1 MESTPTSTI
10 IHLKMR
16 DEEDMGNWLS
26 QAQKYLNSSNTHRQA
41 HRDSISLSHRNSK
54 LHCVSQTSLPVY
66 TPSHKHSYS
75 ADSVEPL
82 PSSFVP
88 EATHI
93 KKSNSILPKRIKF
106 PSMSSFRSFSSSS
119 SSSSAS
125 SSSPLDSFDEDLVHR
140 LPFSEYIDD
149 DELSLMDLD
158 FEPITPKQQPDQ
170 TAHGRTRSL
179 SRVFQSMTNLKSK

>member
-1 MESTPTSTI
+1 MESTTNSTI

-16 DEEDMGNWLS
+16 DEEDMGNWLA
-26 QAQKYLNSSNTHRQA
+26 QAQKYLNSSNSHRQA
-41 HRDSISLSHRNSK
+41 HRDSISVNHRSSK
-54 LHCVSQTSLPVY
+54 LHCVSQTSIPQF

-75 ADSVEPL
+75 ADSVESIPA
-82 PSSFVP
+82 SFVP
-88 EATHI
+88 ESTHI
-93 KKSNSILPKRIKF
+93 KKSSSILPKRIKF

-125 SSSPLDSFDEDLVHR
+125 SSSPLDAFDEDLVHR
-140 LPFSEYIDD
+140 LPFGEYLDD

-170 TAHGRTRSL
+170 AAHGRSRSL
-179 SRVFQSMTNLKSK
+179 SKVFQSMTNLKSK